1 MCVSVPRSTV
11 NSHKCFVYV
20 YNLAAVVVAVV
31 AAVAAVAAPAAAVCS
46 CCCCVAVRDF
56 SNVVDVVV
64 AACYQIVAVVVA
76 AVRAKISEL
85 VMEHVQFTLR

>member
-1 MCVSVPRSTV
+1 MSLYVCVSVPRSTV

-20 YNLAAVVVAVV
+20 YNLVAVVVAVV
-31 AAVAAVAAPAAAVCS
+31 AAVAAAAAAVCS

-64 AACYQIVAVVVA
+64 AAC
-76 AVRAKISEL
+76 
-85 VMEHVQFTLR
+85 

>member
-31 AAVAAVAAPAAAVCS
+31 AAVAAAAAVCS
-46 CCCCVAVRDF
+46 CCVAVRDF

-64 AACYQIVAVVVA
+64 AACYQIVAVAVVA

>member
-31 AAVAAVAAPAAAVCS
+31 AAAAAAVCS

-64 AACYQIVAVVVA
+64 AACYQIVAVVVFA

>member
-31 AAVAAVAAPAAAVCS
+31 AAVAAAAAVCS
-46 CCCCVAVRDF
+46 CCC
-56 SNVVDVVV
+56 S
-64 AACYQIVAVVVA
+64 
-76 AVRAKISEL
+76 S
-85 VMEHVQFTLR
+85 

>member
-31 AAVAAVAAPAAAVCS
+31 AAVAAAVCS
-46 CCCCVAVRDF
+46 CCC
-56 SNVVDVVV
+56 S
-64 AACYQIVAVVVA
+64 
-76 AVRAKISEL
+76 S
-85 VMEHVQFTLR
+85 

>member
-31 AAVAAVAAPAAAVCS
+31 AAVAAAAVCS

-64 AACYQIVAVVVA
+64 AACYQIVAVAVVA